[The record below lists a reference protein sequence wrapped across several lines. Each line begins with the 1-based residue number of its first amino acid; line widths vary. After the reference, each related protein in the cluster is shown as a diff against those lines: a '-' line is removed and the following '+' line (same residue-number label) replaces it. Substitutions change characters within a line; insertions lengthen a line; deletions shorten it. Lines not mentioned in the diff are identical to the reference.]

1 VTEVMKGVRVLEV
14 AEYAMV
20 PSAGAVLAD
29 WGADVIKVEHAER
42 GDAIRGLTAWK
53 IAPGTGGF
61 TFMWEPFNRG
71 KRSIGIDITVPAG
84 RDIVLE
90 LVRKADVFITN
101 FLPPARAKLG
111 IDVTDIQAAN
121 PRIIYGR
128 GSAFGQKGSE
138 SNRGGFDG
146 TAYWLRSG
154 LGAACMPE
162 GSTDLVTLPGPAI
175 GDIQTGMALAG
186 GLAAALFHRER
197 TGEGTVVDVSLM
209 SAGIWAMQSSLVAA
223 NISGQKELPHSNQ
236 RSAPNPLYNPY
247 KTSDGRFIVLVML
260 QGDTYWQEFCEAI
273 GRPDMIGDP
282 RFASLEARAG
292 NNEACIRELGA
303 VFAAKPL
310 EEWSEILSRQR
321 GQWGVVQIVTD
332 LNEDR
337 QAWENGYLQKVD
349 YGDGRI
355 LTLATAPVQFDGAA
369 PVLRPAPSHAVDT
382 DEVMLEL
389 GLDWDRIIELKTL
402 GAIS

>member
-1 VTEVMKGVRVLEV
+1 
-14 AEYAMV
+14 
-20 PSAGAVLAD
+20 
-29 WGADVIKVEHAER
+29 
-42 GDAIRGLTAWK
+42 
-53 IAPGTGGF
+53 
-61 TFMWEPFNRG
+61 
-71 KRSIGIDITVPAG
+71 
-84 RDIVLE
+84 
-90 LVRKADVFITN
+90 
-101 FLPPARAKLG
+101 
-111 IDVTDIQAAN
+111 
-121 PRIIYGR
+121 
-128 GSAFGQKGSE
+128 
-138 SNRGGFDG
+138 
-146 TAYWLRSG
+146 
-154 LGAACMPE
+154 
-162 GSTDLVTLPGPAI
+162 
-175 GDIQTGMALAG
+175 
-186 GLAAALFHRER
+186 
-197 TGEGTVVDVSLM
+197 
-209 SAGIWAMQSSLVAA
+209 
-223 NISGQKELPHSNQ
+223 
-236 RSAPNPLYNPY
+236 
-247 KTSDGRFIVLVML
+247 ML